1 MKSIERPKP
10 EKGTAAQLCSTPRS
24 SGSRINRRPSGTPIS
39 KDRTCRSPASIS
51 SKESPPNI
59 VARSATIVYEA
70 MVEALKAPKD
80 DRFQIITEHPTDA
93 LIADENYLGI
103 RRTQDCIFIQ
113 LTLNA
118 GRTVEQKKAFY
129 KAVADALHARL
140 GLRPEDVF
148 INLIEVQKENW
159 SFGNRDRSIC
169 GVIERLAAHMISS
182 ETLKRTARDAT

>member
-1 MKSIERPKP
+1 MPIARIDLVQGKSAEY
-10 EKGTAAQLCSTPRS
+10 
-24 SGSRINRRPSGTPIS
+24 RRTVG
-39 KDRTCRSPASIS
+39 D
-51 SKESPPNI
+51 
-59 VARSATIVYEA
+59 IVYEA

-80 DRFQIITEHPTDA
+80 DRFQVITEHPIDGI
-93 LIADENYLGI
+93 IADENYLDI

-113 LTLNA
+113 LTLNT

-159 SFGNRDRSIC
+159 SFGNGIAQYA
-169 GVIERLAAHMISS
+169 E
-182 ETLKRTARDAT
+182 

>member
-1 MKSIERPKP
+1 MRTIRSLKSIERPKP
-10 EKGTAAQLCSTPRS
+10 EKGTAAQFCSTPDAPLVRS
-24 SGSRINRRPSGTPIS
+24 INRRPVRESRSPRNRI
-39 KDRTCRSPASIS
+39 CRSPASIS

-59 VARSATIVYEA
+59 VVPSATIVYEA
-70 MVEALKAPKD
+70 MVDVLTVPKN
-80 DRFQIITEHPTDA
+80 DRFQIIAEHPADA

-129 KAVADALHARL
+129 KVVADTLHARL

-159 SFGNRDRSIC
+159 SFGI
-169 GVIERLAAHMISS
+169 GIAQYAE
-182 ETLKRTARDAT
+182 

>member
-1 MKSIERPKP
+1 MPIARIDLVQGKSAEY
-10 EKGTAAQLCSTPRS
+10 
-24 SGSRINRRPSGTPIS
+24 RRTVG
-39 KDRTCRSPASIS
+39 D
-51 SKESPPNI
+51 
-59 VARSATIVYEA
+59 IVYEA

-80 DRFQIITEHPTDA
+80 DRFQVITEHPIGA
-93 LIADENYLGI
+93 LVADENYLGI

-140 GLRPEDVF
+140 GLRLEDVF

-159 SFGNRDRSIC
+159 SFGNGIAQYA
-169 GVIERLAAHMISS
+169 E
-182 ETLKRTARDAT
+182 